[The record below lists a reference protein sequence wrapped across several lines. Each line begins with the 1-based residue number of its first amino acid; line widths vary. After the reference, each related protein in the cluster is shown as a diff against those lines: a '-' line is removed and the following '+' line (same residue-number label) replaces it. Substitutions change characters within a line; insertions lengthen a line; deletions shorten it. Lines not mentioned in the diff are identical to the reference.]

1 MSNLSEGFNCL
12 SFGGGAQTNEFISL
26 KNLSLWMAFQESSQ
40 QITLYNGHFDFE
52 NIDFVVL

>member
-1 MSNLSEGFNCL
+1 MSNLSEGFNGL

-26 KNLSLWMAFQESSQ
+26 KKLSLWMAFQESSP
-40 QITLYNGHFDFE
+40 QIALYNGHFDFE